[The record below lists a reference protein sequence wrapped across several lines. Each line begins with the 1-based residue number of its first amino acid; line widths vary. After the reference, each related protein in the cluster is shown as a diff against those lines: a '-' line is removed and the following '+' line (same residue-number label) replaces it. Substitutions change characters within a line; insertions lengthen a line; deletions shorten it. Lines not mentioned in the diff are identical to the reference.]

1 MIVCNRTE
9 ELSDVISNYKKNG
22 KTIGFVPTMGAL
34 HLGHAS
40 LVDCSVAENDITVVS
55 IFVNPIQFNNSNDL
69 ATYPRTL
76 DIDLELLEKHACDVV
91 FVPSVDDMYPSGT
104 SNLESYDFGSLETVM
119 EGKFRPGHFNGVAV
133 VVKRLFD
140 LVPAHKAYFGLKD
153 FQQLAV
159 IKQLVIKHS
168 LPIQIIPCATI
179 REQDGLAMSS
189 RNTRLNTAQRL
200 EAVTIS
206 KALFEA
212 KSMVATT
219 SVADI
224 KSYIVETI
232 NASSEL
238 EVEYVEVVDDTYL
251 QSVKNW
257 NDADNIVVCV
267 AVFAGAV
274 RLIDNIML
282 K

>member
-9 ELSDVISNYKKNG
+9 ELSEVISKYKKSG

-76 DIDLELLEKHACDVV
+76 EVDLALLEKHACDVV
-91 FVPSVDDMYPSGT
+91 FVPSVEDMYPSGT
-104 SNLESYDFGSLETVM
+104 GNIESYDFGSLETVM

-140 LVPAHKAYFGLKD
+140 IVPAHKAYFGLKD

-168 LPIQIIPCATI
+168 LPIQIIPCNTV

-189 RNTRLNTAQRL
+189 RNTRLNPSQRL

-212 KSMVATT
+212 KRKVASAT
-219 SVADI
+219 VAEI
-224 KSYIVETI
+224 KSYIAETI
-232 NASSEL
+232 NASLEL
-238 EVEYVEVVDDTYL
+238 EVEYVEIVDDTYL
-251 QSVKNW
+251 QSVSDW
-257 NDADNIVVCV
+257 SDAENIVVCV
-267 AVFAGAV
+267 AVFAGSV